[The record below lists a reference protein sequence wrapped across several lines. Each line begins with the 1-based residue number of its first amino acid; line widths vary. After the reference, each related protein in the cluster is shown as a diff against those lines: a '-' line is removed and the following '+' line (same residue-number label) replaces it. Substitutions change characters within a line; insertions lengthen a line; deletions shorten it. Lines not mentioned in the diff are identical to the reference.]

1 MTTQIVLSSSNAAEI
16 VSCKV
21 EQHQLPNHPHITA
34 YVRQIPIP
42 KLERLSKIASK
53 PGVEGETA
61 RIELV
66 QLSIVNED
74 GTPVFDPKSPDAVV
88 TLREAN
94 GPIFVDLLAI
104 IGKSNNKT
112 KKEIDAE
119 ADDAEKN

>member
-1 MTTQIVLSSSNAAEI
+1 MKNVIGAI
-16 VSCKV
+16 
-21 EQHQLPNHPHITA
+21 
-34 YVRQIPIP
+34 
-42 KLERLSKIASK
+42 ER
-53 PGVEGETA
+53 ET
-61 RIELV
+61 
-66 QLSIVNED
+66 
-74 GTPVFDPKSPDAVV
+74 GFDPKSPEAVV